1 MLRRAILIT
10 AFLCG
15 GPPLLLT
22 IWIVAPAPSYSLFEV
37 AVGAS
42 EWSLWFGAMGA
53 AGAALSLLARAA
65 GSGRAA
71 WLALSLCVAA
81 VLLSLIPPLDAWRVA
96 RENRVE
102 LSLGQY
108 LFGSRDDHVASVER
122 TTETFATVEGQT
134 LKLDVYLSPSK
145 ETTFPRAAVLV
156 VHGGSWSAG
165 ERSDYP
171 MWNEW
176 LARQGY
182 AVFDVDYRLAPQPNW
197 QTATA
202 DVKCAVGWVR
212 ANAARFAVD
221 PARIALLGR
230 SAGGHL
236 ALLAAYSANEDALP
250 PGCAAPD
257 TSVRAVVSLYAPTDL
272 RWGYEHPANERVLD
286 GPGKIRDF
294 VGGTPQSAPEAI
306 RLASATTH
314 VNSLSPP
321 TLLFHGG
328 RDQLVGDRHMSL
340 LTERLSQHRVA
351 HRALLIPYAQHAFDY
366 NFDGWGSQLMRPLL
380 LNFLR
385 EHLNSG
391 SSRTSPGA

>member
-1 MLRRAILIT
+1 MLRKALLAS

-15 GPPLLLT
+15 VLATLLT
-22 IWIVAPAPSYSLFEV
+22 IWIVVPAPSFFVFQV

-42 EWSLWFGAMGA
+42 EWSLWFGAVGL
-53 AGAALSLLARAA
+53 AGAGLSLLAGAA

-71 WLALSLCVAA
+71 WLALSLGVAA
-81 VLLSLIPPLDAWRVA
+81 VGLSLIPPLESWRVA

-102 LSLGQY
+102 LSPGQY
-108 LFGSRDDHVASVER
+108 LFGSQDDHNAGVER

-134 LKLDVYLSPSK
+134 LKLDVYLAPVK
-145 ETTFPRAAVLV
+145 ETTFMRAAVVV

-171 MWNEW
+171 LWNEW

-197 QTATA
+197 QTATG

-212 ANAARFAVD
+212 ANAGRFAVD

-236 ALLAAYSANEDALP
+236 ALLAAYSTNESALP
-250 PGCAAPD
+250 PSCAAPD
-257 TSVRAVVSLYAPTDL
+257 ASVRAVVSLYAPTDL
-272 RWGYEHPANERVLD
+272 KWGYEHPANRRVLD
-286 GPGKIRDF
+286 GPGKIRNF
-294 VGGTPQSAPEAI
+294 VGGTPASAPELI

-328 RDQLVGDRHMSL
+328 RDQLVSDRHMTL
-340 LTERLSQHRVA
+340 LTERLSQQRVS

-366 NFDGWGSQLMRPLL
+366 NFDGWGSQLTRPLL

-385 EHLNSG
+385 EHLN
-391 SSRTSPGA
+391 